1 MKTGNK
7 FVNWFKNLSIVKKVL
22 AVIAALFIGLTALSG
37 VVAVADPEGFAQA
50 QEETRQAQAEREAQA
65 DARKAQKAEDDRR
78 KAEEEQARKDAE
90 QAQKDAEASQKAQEA
105 AQRQADEEQAQK
117 DAEAAKKAEEQAQ
130 AQSEAQAAEKPVEGN
145 GDALADLAKA
155 TGVDGAQAEW
165 SGDGSEGGFLKI
177 TFPVQD
183 NLTNNMIRVGAQ
195 KDTMSILRAVKE
207 SNIEYK
213 RVFVHGTFPMV
224 DKFGN
229 ETEGTPL
236 VAQYIPETVNKINY
250 DEILVQEEI
259 WNLAD
264 MHKADPELFTK

>member
-22 AVIAALFIGLTALSG
+22 TVLAALFIGLTALSG
-37 VVAVADPEGFAQA
+37 IVAVADPEGFSQA

-65 DARKAQKAEDDRR
+65 DARKAQKAEEDQR
-78 KAEEEQARKDAE
+78 KAE
-90 QAQKDAEASQKAQEA
+90 
-105 AQRQADEEQAQK
+105 EEQAQK

-145 GDALADLAKA
+145 RDTLEDLAKA

-183 NLTNNMIRVGAQ
+183 NLSNNMIRVGAQ
-195 KDTMSILRAVKE
+195 KDTMSILRAVKD

-213 RVFVHGTFPMV
+213 RVFIHGTFPMV